1 VRTSRMSDQNISEG
15 EGKESPET
23 RPSRITGFLDNPN
36 VPLEMFAAASS
47 VSDWMK
53 REGVTHFMG
62 LQLRDFGEDPPVE
75 TPETKRVILPYT
87 PPPADSTVPRTQD
100 LSTPDLAAKV
110 RDGLDSGTIYLNPI
124 LEALARILEEC
135 VSLKPG
141 DETQL
146 PPDYSSMPTA
156 ELARQMRTE
165 YPSPYLECLT
175 RLLEADAKNH
185 DMLAAG
191 EMKWRGLCERFV
203 EIVEMKS
210 STMSESE
217 EWYRRWTELHVEIKT
232 ALGVPLSVF
241 QAVTKTMRETGIT
254 PSTTPQVQPEVAP

>member
-1 VRTSRMSDQNISEG
+1 MSDQNISEG